1 MDANLTQHNSSI
13 SFDYYMTNFLFKD
26 EISISEIPSNSEELE
41 TKLYSILRE
50 DLNSKL
56 DRILLKEDVN
66 FSKEQ
71 ESYLVLLS
79 KLDLEEY

>member
-13 SFDYYMTNFLFKD
+13 SFDYYLTNLLFKD
-26 EISISEIPSNSEELE
+26 EISISEIPSNSGELE